1 MLAFSKLSE
10 SQLKRVTKENLI
22 SFPEKIIQNNNL
34 VFLNDEYGTAI
45 KNDSFTPDEFYK
57 IFKTVSLTYNL
68 YLHMNIF
75 SLQYRID
82 DFRYLVKSCPN

>member
-57 IFKTVSLTYNL
+57 IFKTVSPTYNL
-68 YLHMNIF
+68 YLQMNIF
-75 SLQYRID
+75 SLQYHID

>member
-45 KNDSFTPDEFYK
+45 KNDSHY
-57 IFKTVSLTYNL
+57 S
-68 YLHMNIF
+68 
-75 SLQYRID
+75 
-82 DFRYLVKSCPN
+82 